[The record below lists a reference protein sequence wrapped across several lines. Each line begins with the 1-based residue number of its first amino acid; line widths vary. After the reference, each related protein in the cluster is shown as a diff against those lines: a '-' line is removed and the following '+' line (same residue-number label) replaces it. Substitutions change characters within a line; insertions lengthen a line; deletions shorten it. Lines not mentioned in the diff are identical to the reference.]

1 MNSLVLRETILNF
14 LKEDLGITG
23 DWSSLNLKGKKL
35 RGTVVAKE
43 EFILC
48 GTFLF
53 EEVIRT
59 LDTEAAF
66 RWKFKDGE
74 RVKKGVIGEVE
85 ADGCALLSAERT
97 ALNLLQRLSG
107 ISTKTRE
114 MVEILKGSR
123 VKLLDT
129 RKTTPGLRVLEK
141 YATRVGGALNHR
153 FGLFDAVM
161 VKDNHIKAYGS
172 LERAVVEIRKSIP
185 VTMKVE
191 VEVESEEQLNQA
203 LAVID
208 LIDIVMLDNWEIGKV
223 EEAARKLK
231 ERKPSLK
238 VELSGGIDE
247 KKLKLVK
254 DLPIDFVSTSKVIT
268 GAKWVDISLEVERV
282 DNDERP

>member
-1 MNSLVLRETILNF
+1 MNTLVLRETILNF

-35 RGTVVAKE
+35 RGTIVAKE

-53 EEVIRT
+53 EEVIKA

-66 RWKFKDGE
+66 KWKFKDGE

-85 ADGCALLSAERT
+85 ADGYALLSAERT

-141 YATRVGGALNHR
+141 YATRMGGALNHR

-172 LERAVVEIRKSIP
+172 LEKAVVEIRKSIP

-191 VEVESEEQLNQA
+191 VEVESEEELNQA

-247 KKLKLVK
+247 EKLKLIK